1 MMNMTLNNQSGVS
14 RILFICLGNICRSP
28 LAEGIFQ
35 HKLSQRGV
43 EQKYMVDSAG
53 TDNWHAG
60 DLADPRMR
68 ATALRHSIEL
78 KSRAR
83 QVTKLDFK
91 KFDML
96 LAMDRTNYLVLLDMD
111 KSGTDSERV
120 YMMRAFDPDVQQELD
135 VPDPYFGGD
144 NGFEDVY
151 QMLDRSCENLLDIL
165 ESK

>member
-1 MMNMTLNNQSGVS
+1 MMNMTFNSQSGVS
-14 RILFICLGNICRSP
+14 GILFICMGNICRSP

-43 EQKYMVDSAG
+43 EHKYMVDSAG
-53 TDNWHAG
+53 TGNWHAG
-60 DLADPRMR
+60 DLADSRMR
-68 ATALRHSIEL
+68 ATALSHGIDL

-96 LAMDRTNYLVLLDMD
+96 LAMDRTNYLVLLDID
-111 KSGTDSERV
+111 KSETYSERV
-120 YMMRAFDPDVQQELD
+120 YMMRAFDPDIHQELD

-144 NGFEDVY
+144 NGFEEVY
-151 QMLDRSCENLLDIL
+151 QMLERSCENLLNIL